1 MKTGALRSPA
11 AKREN
16 VWLKTQ
22 KLQLKIKKLVKYKLF
37 Q

>member
-16 VWLKTQ
+16 VFVKIL
-22 KLQLKIKKLVKYKLF
+22 KLQLKIKKLEKTKN
-37 Q
+37 